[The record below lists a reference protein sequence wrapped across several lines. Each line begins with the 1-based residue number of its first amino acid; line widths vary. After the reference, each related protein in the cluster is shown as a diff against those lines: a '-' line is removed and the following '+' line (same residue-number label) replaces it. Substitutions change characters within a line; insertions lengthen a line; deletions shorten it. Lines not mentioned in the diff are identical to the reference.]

1 MTVGFDSGVKAPTLT
16 IRELRAGD
24 IPEIARACFPDNPA
38 EDIEERLRDEL
49 SAQERGRGVTLLAL
63 HGERVAGA
71 LTLQVHGCVGWIH
84 NMAVAS
90 EFRGR
95 RIAHQLLAH
104 LCRGARERG
113 LDRLALHVVRGNK
126 AAIRAYERAGF
137 RFADTDG
144 MRGEQLRYEQRLRDD
159 VPPDRPTAGRRFL
172 PL

>member
-1 MTVGFDSGVKAPTLT
+1 VKAPTLK

-24 IPEIARACFPDNPA
+24 IPEVARACFPDNPA

-49 SAQERGRGVTLLAL
+49 SAQERGRGVTLVAL
-63 HGERVAGA
+63 HGGRVAGA
-71 LTLQVHGCVGWIH
+71 LTLQVHGHVGWIH
-84 NMAVAS
+84 NMAVTP

-104 LCRGARERG
+104 LCQECRQRG
-113 LDRLALHVVRGNK
+113 LDRLALHVVRSNK

-144 MRGEQLRYEQRLRDD
+144 MRGEQLRYERRLGDD
-159 VPPDRPTAGRRFL
+159 VLPNRPAAGRRSL
-172 PL
+172 PLQ